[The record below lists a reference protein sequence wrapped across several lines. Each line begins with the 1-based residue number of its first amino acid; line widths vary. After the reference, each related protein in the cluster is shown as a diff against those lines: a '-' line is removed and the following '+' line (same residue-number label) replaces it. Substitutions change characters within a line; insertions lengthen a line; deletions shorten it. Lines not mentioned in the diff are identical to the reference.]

1 MHVPREESS
10 GLDGGKL
17 AKSGAISSGCWRTA
31 DMSSGGAESEAPEW
45 PVPRRRRE
53 TRGALR
59 CLAMRG
65 LIDAVADWAIPWTDA
80 AGGGSSAHRAPS
92 CGMVKSM
99 RYATSAA
106 REQAL

>member
-1 MHVPREESS
+1 
-10 GLDGGKL
+10 
-17 AKSGAISSGCWRTA
+17 
-31 DMSSGGAESEAPEW
+31 
-45 PVPRRRRE
+45 
-53 TRGALR
+53 
-59 CLAMRG
+59 MRG